1 MKFIFLSLSLF
12 LSLFLFSPL
21 SNSSALSSLLSRDGN
36 ISVARRT
43 LSSLSLSPHSL
54 PSRDGNYFRRERSS
68 SSLSRLFLLSSS
80 FSPPS
85 SISSSFSLFRVHPQ
99 LTFSLSLFL
108 SRPHSRD
115 GNFSVPRRGE
125 RREISSLSSFQ
136 FSSLF
141 SLSLSSLSPTFCRSF
156 RKLFLSLSPFFPLSL
171 ELPSLATEI
180 FPSPD
185 ESLSFLSAASSLL
198 CALSSLPV
206 FSVRTLFFSL
216 HLSLPLILSSLS
228 LPPSCDENFPVARRG
243 GRSFFFLSLFRRDN
257 SFCRRERE
265 MKGERIEWRRERRE
279 SENV

>member
-1 MKFIFLSLSLF
+1 MKEKKE
-12 LSLFLFSPL
+12 FS
-21 SNSSALSSLLSRDGN
+21 
-36 ISVARRT
+36 
-43 LSSLSLSPHSL
+43 SP
-54 PSRDGNYFRRERSS
+54 F
-68 SSLSRLFLLSSS
+68 
-80 FSPPS
+80 
-85 SISSSFSLFRVHPQ
+85 
-99 LTFSLSLFL
+99 
-108 SRPHSRD
+108 HSRD

-125 RREISSLSSFQ
+125 RREISSLF
-136 FSSLF
+136 FSIFLSRPHSRDGNISVARRGARRKIFLSRPHSCDGNISVARRGARRKIF
-141 SLSLSSLSPTFCRSF
+141 LSRPHSRDGNISVARRGARRKIFLSRPHSRDGNISVARRGARRKIFLTLLSISLSSLSPTFCRSF
-156 RKLFLSLSPFFPLSL
+156 RKLFLSLSPFFPLSP

-198 CALSSLPV
+198 CALSSLPF

-216 HLSLPLILSSLS
+216 LLSLPLILSSLS

-257 SFCRRERE
+257 SFCSRERE